1 MNNIKEMNQCFT
13 AEWDNLLGDLALT
26 CSMAIHFP
34 HPSAF
39 PAAAAGRPP
48 VAPSTGARRN
58 YQDPIEAP
66 RRC

>member
-1 MNNIKEMNQCFT
+1 MMNNIKEMNQCFT
-13 AEWDNLLGDLALT
+13 GEWDNLLGDLALT

-48 VAPSTGARRN
+48 AAGGAIYRRPA
-58 YQDPIEAP
+58 QLSGPH
-66 RRC
+66 

>member
-13 AEWDNLLGDLALT
+13 GEWDNLLGDLALT

-39 PAAAAGRPP
+39 PAAAAGGAIYRRPAQLSGP
-48 VAPSTGARRN
+48 H
-58 YQDPIEAP
+58 
-66 RRC
+66 